1 MKNLSQQ
8 KYCRQ
13 KRFRPA
19 GSVLRAALLLVWL
32 LSSIPASAPDR
43 KTFVFYFSTHREVLP
58 LRQIKGNRLL
68 PLEDTLRLLGTV
80 TERNEARGRL
90 SLRLNRRQLIFRA
103 RRRRVRIGRERVRL
117 SSNVIRN
124 SEGWWIP
131 LSFLD
136 DVLPRLV
143 AGPVVYSKGS
153 PRCFVGM
160 VTPNSFRLRFD
171 PARDQ
176 ARLTLQF
183 LRPVVVQ
190 RLAAPGQWVFLLGN
204 EPFNPPRERYDF
216 ESPLLKNLKF
226 DDQDGIPKLILT
238 PAPGDIHLSP
248 SVVSKG
254 SVLILDVRGTP
265 EPVAG
270 ESPFPLTSTP
280 QHPDP
285 SLPTIVLDPG
295 HGGPDFGV
303 RSKDGVAEKDWT
315 WRVADRVRLELLATG
330 RYRVLLTRNQGEQRT
345 LEQRQVKANT
355 APALLF
361 LSFHAGDTGP
371 ASRTLTPHIFQA
383 PFRDVKL
390 PRRDKLSLIPWNE
403 VQEHRL
409 SGSLRLALMLQKEFS
424 EIRGFH
430 TRQPLRTPV
439 RLLEGINAPAVVI
452 EAGNFSSGE
461 DGAWLRNRT
470 VIRQISQAVVRATEN
485 FSP

>member
-1 MKNLSQQ
+1 MPPPLTGLHI
-8 KYCRQ
+8 
-13 KRFRPA
+13 F
-19 GSVLRAALLLVWL
+19 RAALLLVWL

-43 KTFVFYFSTHREVLP
+43 KTFVFYFPTHREVLP
-58 LRQIKGNRLL
+58 LRQINGNRLL

-103 RRRRVRIGRERVRL
+103 NRRRVRIDRDRVRL

-124 SEGWWIP
+124 QEGWWIP

-143 AGPVVYSKGS
+143 AGPVTHSKGS
-153 PRCFVGM
+153 PRCFVGK

-171 PARDQ
+171 ADRDR

-183 LRPVVVQ
+183 LRPVGVQ
-190 RLAAPGQWVFLLGN
+190 TRVAPGQWVFLLGN
-204 EPFNPPRERYDF
+204 EPFNPPRERYEF
-216 ESPLLKNLKF
+216 ESPLVKNLEF

-238 PAPGDIHLSP
+238 PAPGDIRLSP
-248 SVVSKG
+248 SVVSEG

-265 EPVAG
+265 EPEAG
-270 ESPFPLTSTP
+270 GSPAPPAPTP
-280 QHPDP
+280 ERPDL

-303 RSKDGVAEKDWT
+303 RSRDGVAEKDWS

-345 LEQRQVKANT
+345 VEQRQVMANT

-371 ASRTLTPHIFQA
+371 GSRTLTPHIYQA
-383 PFRDVKL
+383 PFREIKL
-390 PRRDKLSLIPWNE
+390 PSREKLSFIPWNE

-409 SGSLRLALMLQKEFS
+409 SGSLRLAQMLQREFF
-424 EIRGFH
+424 EIRGFY

-439 RLLEGINAPAVVI
+439 RLLKGINAPAVVI

-461 DGAWLRNRT
+461 DGAWLRNQT
-470 VIRQISQAVVRATEN
+470 VIRQISQAVARAAEK
-485 FSP
+485 FAP